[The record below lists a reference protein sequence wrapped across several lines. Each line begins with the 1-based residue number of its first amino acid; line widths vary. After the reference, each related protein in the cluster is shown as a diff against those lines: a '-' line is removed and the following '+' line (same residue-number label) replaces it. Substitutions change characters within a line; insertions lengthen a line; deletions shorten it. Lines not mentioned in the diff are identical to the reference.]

1 MYIFTDGITEMKDAK
16 GDMLGQEGFQNYIK
30 KHQTIPSSQRLNK
43 IIEDLIKSGRIQKDD
58 LTIVTIDSN

>member
-30 KHQTIPSSQRLNK
+30 T
-43 IIEDLIKSGRIQKDD
+43 
-58 LTIVTIDSN
+58 SNNT